1 MAHQALNYIDP
12 GTGSMLFTLLIGV
25 VTTGY
30 FFARRLIIRV
40 RFLLA
45 GGNKRDAD
53 ASRHPLVIFSDDKRY
68 WNVFKPICDELEA
81 RGANTVFWTASPDDP
96 ALDESYEHVTCEFIG
111 EENKAFARL
120 NMMEADVV
128 LSTTPGLDVYQWKR
142 SKGVGWYVHTF
153 HTVGTALGYRMFGM
167 DYYDAILLAGEY
179 QVDEIRTVE
188 DARGIPHKELVE
200 VGSTYLDSMFERV
213 EHEETRIHDEGKRTV
228 LLAPSW
234 GPNAILAV
242 YGTRII
248 DALLATGYNLVIR
261 PHPQSKTSDA
271 QILKELMAAYPDSD
285 RVEWNYDVDNFDV
298 LSRADV
304 MITDFSGV
312 IFDYALV
319 FDRPVI
325 YTPANYDDA
334 LYDAAW
340 YDKPQWRFEAYPS
353 FGIPLAEEQF
363 GNMREVIDTTIADE
377 SLREG
382 RARARTQA
390 WAHPGEA
397 ARRTV
402 DYLLAKQAEVARTHQ
417 TVDGGENNA

>member
-1 MAHQALNYIDP
+1 MAHQALGYIDP
-12 GTGSMLFTLLIGV
+12 GTGSMLFTLLIGI

-30 FFARRLIIRV
+30 FFARRLIIRI

-45 GGNKRDAD
+45 GGNNRAAD

-81 RGANTVFWTASPDDP
+81 RGADAVFWTASPDDP
-96 ALDESYEHVTCEFIG
+96 ALEESYEHVACEFIG

-188 DARGIPHKELVE
+188 DARGIDHKELVE
-200 VGSTYLDSMFERV
+200 VGSTYLDVMAARV
-213 EHEETRIHDEGKRTV
+213 ESTAEAHSPKTTKTV

-242 YGTRII
+242 YGARII
-248 DALLATGYNLVIR
+248 DALLATGYHLVIR

-271 QILKELMAAYPDSD
+271 QILKELMSTYPNDE
-285 RVEWNYDVDNFDV
+285 RIEWNFDVDNFDV

-340 YDKPQWRFEAYPS
+340 YDKPQWRFEVYPS
-353 FGIPLAEEQF
+353 FGIPLAEEEF
-363 GNMREVIDTTIADE
+363 GSMREVIDATIADE

-382 RARARTQA
+382 RARARAQA

-402 DYLLAKQAEVARTHQ
+402 DYLLSKQVEVAHARQ
-417 TVDGGENNA
+417 TDVSGGNDA